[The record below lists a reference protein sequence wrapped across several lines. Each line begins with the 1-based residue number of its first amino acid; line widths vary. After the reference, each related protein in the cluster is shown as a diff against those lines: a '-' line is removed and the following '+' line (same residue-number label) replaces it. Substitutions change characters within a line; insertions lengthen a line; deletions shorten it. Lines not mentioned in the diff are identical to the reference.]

1 MAGITDED
9 VRGILA
15 AHSERPQRVDKA
27 MGIGKAAG
35 HMIKVRE
42 HDEETLFGC
51 HL

>member
-9 VRGILA
+9 VREILA
-15 AHSERPQRVDKA
+15 AHSGRPQRVDEA
-27 MGIGKAAG
+27 MGIGNTAG
-35 HMIKVRE
+35 HKIKVRE